1 MNRLVSV
8 AVAVLAVGTAT
19 AQKPAATRVDLLD
32 LPSGAMVVSAT
43 SEYGGAWKATRLVDG
58 GTEAGWCSE
67 GGKAAPNTI
76 VVELAQPFA
85 IKAIAIDNTGAQESG
100 YAGISAR
107 QVVVSGST
115 TSATAGFA
123 EIATIE
129 AAKGGRKEV
138 ALAGPATAQ
147 WLRFEVR
154 SNWGHAEYTELM
166 ELEAYGEPVGPAPK
180 VSVAGV
186 FQTNYGAMR
195 LEQDGVAVR
204 GCYDCCGIGQLTG
217 NLDGRVLRFEWRE
230 DEGKDVGTAMM
241 IVSTAGDALNGV
253 YFRGGEL
260 NGEWSGYRVTGRE
273 ADCTVATGSGL
284 AEKLEATGKAV
295 LYGLYFD
302 PDSAV
307 LKAESEPTLE
317 EIAAVL
323 KRQEA
328 LRLQVAGHTDSTN
341 TDAYNLKLSQQRAEA
356 VVTWLTA
363 HGVAAGR
370 LVAKGFGES
379 QPVADNKT
387 ASGRALNRRVEVTK
401 M

>member
-19 AQKPAATRVDLLD
+19 AQKPGATRVDLLD
-32 LPSGAMVVSAT
+32 LASGAMVVSAT

-67 GGKAAPNTI
+67 QGKASPNSI

-85 IKAIAIDNTGAQESG
+85 IKALALDNSGAQESG

-123 EIATIE
+123 EIVTIE

-138 ALAGPATAQ
+138 ALAKPATAQ
-147 WLRFEVR
+147 WLRFDVR
-154 SNWGHAEYTELM
+154 SNWGHAEYTEVM
-166 ELEAYGEPVGPAPK
+166 ELEAYGDPVGPAPK
-180 VSVAGV
+180 VDVSGV
-186 FQTNYGAMR
+186 FETNYGMMR
-195 LEQDGVAVR
+195 LDQDGVTVW

-217 NLDGRVLRFEWRE
+217 SLDGRVLRFEWRE
-230 DEGKDVGTAMM
+230 DEGADVGTAMM

-253 YFRGGEL
+253 YFRGGQF
-260 NGEWSGYRVTGRE
+260 NGEWSGHRVTGRE
-273 ADCTVATGSGL
+273 ADCTVARSSGL
-284 AEKLEATGKAV
+284 AEKLEKTGKAV
-295 LYGLYFD
+295 LYGIYFD

-307 LKAESEPTLE
+307 LKPESQPTLD

-323 KRQEA
+323 KRQES
-328 LRLQVAGHTDSTN
+328 LRLQVAGHTDATN
-341 TDAYNLKLSQQRAEA
+341 TDAYNLKLSQQRADA
-356 VVTWLTA
+356 VVKWLVD
-363 HGVAAGR
+363 HGVAVTR
-370 LVAKGFGES
+370 LVAKGFGEA
-379 QPVADNKT
+379 QPIADNKT
-387 ASGRALNRRVEVTK
+387 ASGRALNRRVEVSK
-401 M
+401 L

>member
-8 AVAVLAVGTAT
+8 VVAVLAVGTAA

-32 LPSGAMVVSAT
+32 LASGAMVVSAT

-85 IKAIAIDNTGAQESG
+85 IKAIAVDNTGAQESG

-138 ALAGPATAQ
+138 ALAAPATAQ

-166 ELEAYGEPVGPAPK
+166 ELEAYGDPVGPAPK

-186 FQTNYGAMR
+186 FETNYGMMR

-204 GCYDCCGIGQLTG
+204 GCYDCCGVGQVTG
-217 NLDGRVLRFEWRE
+217 SMDGRVLRFEWRE

-241 IVSTAGDALNGV
+241 IVSTAGDA
-253 YFRGGEL
+253 L

-307 LKAESEPTLE
+307 LKPESEATLE

-328 LRLQVAGHTDSTN
+328 MRLQVAGHTDSTN
-341 TDAYNLKLSQQRAEA
+341 TDAYNLKLSQQRAES
-356 VVTWLTA
+356 VVTWLTG

-387 ASGRALNRRVEVTK
+387 ASGRALNRRVEVSK